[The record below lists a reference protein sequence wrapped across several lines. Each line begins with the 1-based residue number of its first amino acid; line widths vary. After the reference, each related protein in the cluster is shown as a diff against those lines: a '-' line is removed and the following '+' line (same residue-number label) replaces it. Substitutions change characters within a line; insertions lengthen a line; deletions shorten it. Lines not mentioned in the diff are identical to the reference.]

1 MVMRPG
7 SQAYVSYVVAETGSL
22 PILYDAWKGLVSPKK
37 QAAYI
42 VSVKCKALVC
52 CAYQFIRKINFIVI
66 LFLSHD
72 F

>member
-37 QAAYI
+37 QAACI
-42 VSVKCKALVC
+42 VSVKLWCVVHTNSSGKSTL
-52 CAYQFIRKINFIVI
+52 
-66 LFLSHD
+66 LSCY

>member
-22 PILYDAWKGLVSPKK
+22 PILNDAWKGLVSPKK

-42 VSVKCKALVC
+42 VPVKLRCVVHTNSSGKSTL
-52 CAYQFIRKINFIVI
+52 
-66 LFLSHD
+66 LSCY